1 MAEFFW
7 NYIWPLIIM
16 VAESL
21 LRLVIL
27 LIAIDYVLYADRKS
41 LNLSAIVEAQRDHGV
56 ASWLGVPWLTIFNWY
71 RLPLLPMFLIFFVS
85 ALADDLVESRGQQRA
100 GGGAGEVRR
109 WTVYHAQW
117 HCSAPARNRTGRRRH
132 GLADARRLP
141 QAGQSLRAP
150 GRFSLRPEA

>member
-27 LIAIDYVLYADRKS
+27 LIAIAYVLYADRKS
-41 LNLSAIVEAQRDHGV
+41 LNLSAIVEAQRDHGL

-71 RLPLLPMFLIFFVS
+71 RLPLLPMF
-85 ALADDLVESRGQQRA
+85 ADLFRFGAGRNESPFDLVESRGQQRA

-109 WTVYHAQW
+109 WTRLSRSVALFRSCPKSYW
-117 HCSAPARNRTGRRRH
+117 PA
-132 GLADARRLP
+132 AAWP
-141 QAGQSLRAP
+141 C
-150 GRFSLRPEA
+150 

>member
-27 LIAIDYVLYADRKS
+27 LIAIAYVLYADRKS
-41 LNLSAIVEAQRDHGV
+41 LNLSAIVKAQRDHGL

-85 ALADDLVESRGQQRA
+85 ALAE
-100 GGGAGEVRR
+100 
-109 WTVYHAQW
+109 
-117 HCSAPARNRTGRRRH
+117 TGRPSIWWNH
-132 GLADARRLP
+132 AVSNV
-141 QAGQSLRAP
+141 QAAALVR
-150 GRFSLRPEA
+150 